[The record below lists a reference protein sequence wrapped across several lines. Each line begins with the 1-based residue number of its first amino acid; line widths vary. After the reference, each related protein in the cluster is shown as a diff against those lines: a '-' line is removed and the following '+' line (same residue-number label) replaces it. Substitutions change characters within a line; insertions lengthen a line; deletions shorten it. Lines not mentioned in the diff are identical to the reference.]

1 MACSDCVF
9 EVEARSVKVFI
20 NGCKNVRLSLRG
32 KIITH
37 TLELYKCEDC
47 AIDIGTK
54 VWTAQL
60 DLCKRCRL
68 EFASREDFQTI
79 ISAGCH
85 EVKIRLA
92 DMAESVGSASVD
104 FGALKTEAEAAGRT
118 VSEERTQWKT
128 HFREC
133 PAFSFSLAL
142 SYPAAAAR
150 LWLSDDGAGRPA
162 RERIPN
168 HR

>member
-104 FGALKTEAEAAGRT
+104 FGAPRILPFLCGEPSPRHPVG
-118 VSEERTQWKT
+118 
-128 HFREC
+128 
-133 PAFSFSLAL
+133 
-142 SYPAAAAR
+142 
-150 LWLSDDGAGRPA
+150 GRPA
-162 RERIPN
+162 FCVVE
-168 HR
+168 